1 MEQKDQ
7 FIFVCAVVGRAMG
20 NPANDKSIEALT
32 EEAVR
37 VFEKTWGKPEA
48 KPIQPYS
55 ADSGW
60 PSMAN
65 ATPPPQTTKSSPSS
79 SVPPSQPPAAGK
91 EPGPA
96 EGKPFQLWGNDKLK
110 LGKSTESPLG
120 KPWSEVTWA
129 EAHQLCT
136 GGSAKAAGYL
146 AFLRDLA
153 LKGDKW
159 DASNATIKARAAAVL
174 ASVGR

>member
-1 MEQKDQ
+1 MDMKDKT
-7 FIFVCAVVGRAMG
+7 IFVTGVVGRAMG
-20 NPANDKSIEALT
+20 SGKFTGADIQALT
-32 EEAVR
+32 DMAAQA
-37 VFEKTWGKPEA
+37 FENTFGPVSAPEPQHQSA
-48 KPIQPYS
+48 QPVQ
-55 ADSGW
+55 AQ
-60 PSMAN
+60 
-65 ATPPPQTTKSSPSS
+65 PQA
-79 SVPPSQPPAAGK
+79 AAGK